1 MSKCAVKRKE
11 YKKNDFT
18 KWLKGEIYAKEVRQ
32 KDVAEVIGVSPSTFC
47 MRMKNG
53 EFLYGEIL
61 KIFEYFRTPDKDILR
76 LMKL

>member
-32 KDVAEVIGVSPSTFC
+32 KDVAEVHEDEK
-47 MRMKNG
+47 R
-53 EFLYGEIL
+53 
-61 KIFEYFRTPDKDILR
+61 
-76 LMKL
+76 